1 MVVQL
6 HPGLRCTA
14 VHFTERFNEQV
25 LTLSEPQRT
34 ARRES
39 RQEWLIMKIKFSTR
53 QNKTFDVEVP
63 VIPRV
68 GDVIVVSDMGEL
80 YPDGVDYGASE
91 WIVENVTWYVVGDE
105 RTNHLE
111 GFVVGIRNEE
121 EEE

>member
-1 MVVQL
+1 
-6 HPGLRCTA
+6 
-14 VHFTERFNEQV
+14 
-25 LTLSEPQRT
+25 
-34 ARRES
+34 
-39 RQEWLIMKIKFSTR
+39 MKIKFSTR
-53 QNKTFDVEVP
+53 QNKTFDVEIP

-121 EEE
+121 EEG